1 MPGAELVT
9 MPLTSGD
16 SGDIHICGKC
26 RATFSNIES
35 FLAHRQQEEASH
47 NVEPV
52 LPATSQHS
60 STSNVTKNFI
70 QFHSHLDIQQNQPRG
85 SQPCQH
91 ESCNEPAE
99 GALELHAAA
108 AHGPHNLRS
117 ARETSP
123 AAVPL
128 PASLSADVPWTVQ
141 TTVDSTCIA
150 SAAASDANAAVA
162 VVSTPLTGLAESTVR
177 KRQPEEG
184 SIEYA
189 VLRCSHPGCSFTCR
203 YKKDLRRHSRIHTGE
218 KPYKCP
224 ECSKE
229 FSRSDKMNN
238 HRRKHTGEKPFSCSQ
253 CDYAAAD
260 RWTLK
265 MHQRVH
271 TDEKPYRCQM
281 CHFAGRHQ
289 NQLLV
294 HLRTHTGDT
303 PFRCP
308 ECGARF
314 RISCDLQR
322 HLRTHTGERPYA
334 CHQCPYKATVLS
346 NLRSHER
353 AMHSADQPAR
363 CSQCSF
369 SCSSKRELR
378 LHSTTHRE
386 GSLRCTECSYTCER
400 RSSLTSHMRSHD
412 KTRPYHCQ
420 ACTYTSKHP
429 ANLRSHMKS
438 KHSKK
443 PSKPRKGVVKGRQ
456 AVSCHRTYQC
466 SECPEAFVREDSLRS
481 HCRLHRKGILPP
493 AELPPASEEAAQV
506 TSESLDTAAE
516 GSTIVQP
523 SVNEN
528 NEQELDPACL
538 VPTIS
543 TATFTVCAASEQVQP
558 LCHSQVDAMGTSQ
571 VLECLVQDP
580 LTVEFLPDKQLVF
593 LASGQDSTSASAA
606 NLPLLVSALQPAFWA
621 SPPVGTLENSA

>member
-1 MPGAELVT
+1 T
-9 MPLTSGD
+9 
-16 SGDIHICGKC
+16 
-26 RATFSNIES
+26 
-35 FLAHRQQEEASH
+35 
-47 NVEPV
+47 
-52 LPATSQHS
+52 
-60 STSNVTKNFI
+60 
-70 QFHSHLDIQQNQPRG
+70 
-85 SQPCQH
+85 
-91 ESCNEPAE
+91 
-99 GALELHAAA
+99 
-108 AHGPHNLRS
+108 
-117 ARETSP
+117 
-123 AAVPL
+123 
-128 PASLSADVPWTVQ
+128 DVPWTVQ
-141 TTVDSTCIA
+141 TTVDSTCLS
-150 SAAASDANAAVA
+150 SAVTSDANAAVA
-162 VVSTPLTGLAESTVR
+162 VVSSPLTGQAESTAR
-177 KRQPEEG
+177 KHGPKEASVEH
-184 SIEYA
+184 A
-189 VLRCSHPGCSFTCR
+189 VFSCSHPGCSFTCR
-203 YKKDLRRHSRIHTGE
+203 YKKDLQRHSRIHTGE
-218 KPYKCP
+218 KPFKCP

-229 FSRSDKMNN
+229 FSRSDKMNS
-238 HRRKHTGEKPFSCSQ
+238 HRRKHTGEKPFNCSQ

-260 RWTLK
+260 SWTLK

-271 TDEKPYRCQM
+271 TDDKPYRCQM
-281 CHFAGRHQ
+281 CHFAGRHH

-308 ECGARF
+308 VCGARF

-334 CHQCPYKATVLS
+334 CSQCPYKASVLS

-363 CSQCSF
+363 CNQCSF

-412 KTRPYHCQ
+412 KSRPYHCQ
-420 ACTYTSKHP
+420 ACNYTSKHP

-481 HCRLHRKGILPP
+481 HLRLHRKGILPRAP
-493 AELPPASEEAAQV
+493 LPQASEEAAQV

-516 GSTIVQP
+516 GSVIVQP
-523 SVNEN
+523 SMKDN

-538 VPTIS
+538 VPAIS
-543 TATFTVCAASEQVQP
+543 TATFTVCTASEQVQP
-558 LCHSQVDAMGTSQ
+558 LCQPQVDAMGTSQ

-580 LTVEFLPDKQLVF
+580 VTVEFLPDKQLVF
-593 LASGQDSTSASAA
+593 LASGQDSTSTSAT
-606 NLPLLVSALQPAFWA
+606 NLPLLVSALPPAFWA
-621 SPPVGTLENSA
+621 SP